1 MSETGGGAS
10 PLARAVTEQALSPSN
25 DPALDAAV
33 RRLVAATGPS
43 LTGLV
48 FFGSRRTGA
57 ARKDA
62 WSAHD
67 AFVIVEDYRGFYEAL
82 SRAGLTGKSPGLMS
96 LVSRWLPPT
105 QFSLRFEDLGIH
117 VKSAVLRTDT
127 WRRETSRHRSDHFCI
142 GRLFQPTRLLHA
154 RDEAARQGM
163 LNGLIEAHRATWAW
177 SRPWLP
183 EPLDADA
190 YGRSALRTSMRWEV
204 RPEPSGRAD
213 ALWEAQRSL
222 QLPVFEVLLAEL
234 ADRGELVPSRGAA
247 SGWALTRPVGAWER
261 LCLELYFRRSIVRA
275 TSRWLK
281 HTVTFEGWLEYI
293 LRKASRHTGE
303 PVELTP
309 RERRW
314 PAVFLWGRLFR
325 YLRTKNRKGSPS

>member
-1 MSETGGGAS
+1 
-10 PLARAVTEQALSPSN
+10 
-25 DPALDAAV
+25 
-33 RRLVAATGPS
+33 
-43 LTGLV
+43 
-48 FFGSRRTGA
+48 
-57 ARKDA
+57 
-62 WSAHD
+62 
-67 AFVIVEDYRGFYEAL
+67 
-82 SRAGLTGKSPGLMS
+82 
-96 LVSRWLPPT
+96 
-105 QFSLRFEDLGIH
+105 
-117 VKSAVLRTDT
+117 
-127 WRRETSRHRSDHFCI
+127 
-142 GRLFQPTRLLHA
+142 
-154 RDEAARQGM
+154 
-163 LNGLIEAHRATWAW
+163 
-177 SRPWLP
+177 
-183 EPLDADA
+183 
-190 YGRSALRTSMRWEV
+190 MRWEV

-247 SGWALTRPVGAWER
+247 SEWALTRRVGAGER

-325 YLRTKNRKGSPS
+325 YLRTKNRKGRPS